1 MAKTTR
7 KKKKK
12 GKKKLSP
19 TERVQRKIKSTHFRE
34 VRSIFS
40 TCGFRRMPSASDK
53 EFTYDGTTSDL
64 DDVLIH
70 ENVIVLTECTVH
82 QSSELS
88 GHLKKKKVLYDKIIK
103 DVPAFLAFMDTE
115 FPDFK
120 AAKDPK
126 YQPHHYRVVIVYCAR
141 YPITTELKDE
151 VPGIKYLDYHI
162 VRYFKAITDRVKQ
175 SARYELFAFLGLSQ
189 KDIGTGAISPAAAA
203 STSYKGSILPEGQS
217 HFPKEYKVVTFYV
230 TPAALLERCYVL
242 RKDGW
247 GDEDGLY
254 QRMISRT
261 KVEAI
266 RKYLLNKKRVFINN
280 IIVTLPST
288 TLLTRD
294 NGQTINPSKIT
305 QTEPGNIQLPLE
317 YNSIGLI
324 DGQHRVF
331 SYYEGGKEETEINIL
346 RLQQNLLVT
355 GVIYPDGITKS
366 DRSKFEATLFLEIN
380 ATQTNARSDLKQ
392 AIGVLLQ
399 PFSQDSIARRIVNSL
414 NDKGALG
421 GQFERY
427 FFDSGKIKTTT
438 IVSYGVKPLIKL
450 SGDDSLFSAWDAPNK
465 QALIDA
471 PTEALASEY
480 VKFCTSEI
488 NKFVSAIKANIS
500 PADRWTADQKVK
512 GRMLT
517 TTIINGFIVCLRLLV
532 QNNKLHSFDWYKAR
546 LDSVKLNK
554 FPFSSYKSSQYGSLG
569 QDMFKTFFEK

>member
-1 MAKTTR
+1 MAKA

-12 GKKKLSP
+12 RVKKKLSP
-19 TERVQRKIKSTHFRE
+19 TEALQKKIKSTHFRE

-40 TCGFRRMPSASDK
+40 TCGFRRISSASDK

-64 DDVLIH
+64 DDVFIH

-103 DVPAFLAFMDTE
+103 DLSAFLAFMDTE
-115 FPDFK
+115 FSDFK

-141 YPITTELKDE
+141 YPITVELKDE
-151 VPGIKYLDYHI
+151 VPGIKYLDYRI

-189 KDIGTGAISPAAAA
+189 KDIGIGAISPAAAT

-217 HFPKEYKVVTFYV
+217 HFPEGFKVVTFYV

-247 GDEDGLY
+247 GEEDGLY

-280 IIVTLPST
+280 IIVTLPSS

-294 NGQTINPSKIT
+294 NGQTIDPSKIT

-331 SYYEGGKEETEINIL
+331 SYYEGGKEEAAINIL

-355 GVIYPDGITKS
+355 GVIYPDGITKA
-366 DRSKFEATLFLEIN
+366 DRSKFEATVFLEIN

-414 NDKGALG
+414 NDQGALG

-427 FFDSGKIKTTT
+427 FFDLGKIKTTT
-438 IVSYGVKPLIKL
+438 IVSYGVKPLVKL
-450 SGDDSLFSAWDAPNK
+450 SGDDSLFSAWSSPKK
-465 QALIDA
+465 QSLIDA
-471 PTEALASEY
+471 PTDAIVSEY
-480 VKFCTSEI
+480 VKFSTSEI
-488 NKFVSAIKANIS
+488 NKFIGAIKSNIS
-500 PADRWTADQKVK
+500 SERWTADQKVK

-517 TTIINGFIVCLRLLV
+517 TTILNGFIVCLRLLV
-532 QNNKLHSFDWYKAR
+532 QSNKLYSFDWYRAK
-546 LDSVKLNK
+546 LDPAALNK
-554 FPFSSYKSSQYGSLG
+554 FQFSSYKSSQYGSLG
-569 QDMFKTFFEK
+569 QDMYKTFFDK